1 MKIWKRARKVVEN
14 SKMKS
19 PSPAPS
25 GKNPLIVPLAA
36 IKKDL
41 TDIDDAVFKDFHTKE
56 GLVTVVYLSS
66 LINPLVL
73 HKAIILPLALK

>member
-1 MKIWKRARKVVEN
+1 
-14 SKMKS
+14 MKS

-25 GKNPLIVPLAA
+25 GKNPVTVPLVA

-41 TDIDDAVFKDFHTKE
+41 TDIDDAVFKDFQTKE

-66 LINPLVL
+66 LIDSLIL
-73 HKAIILPLALK
+73 HKAIILPLALR